1 MSDIGTGVKITL
13 VLVSVPLAAWLGAV
27 LTREGRPLAGLVE
40 RHFRILVV
48 GLLVA
53 KLIVSMVTNDQNA
66 RIAHVFEL
74 AIICLFAM
82 LFVPMLRRLQRSTDQ
97 SLGARRVK

>member
-1 MSDIGTGVKITL
+1 MSNIGTGFMITL
-13 VLVSVPLAAWLGAV
+13 ILVSVPLAVWIGAV
-27 LTREGRPLAGLVE
+27 LTREGRPLAGLID

-53 KLIVSMVTNDQNA
+53 KAIVSILTNDQNA

-74 AIICLFAM
+74 AIIYLFAM
-82 LFVPMLRRLQRSTDQ
+82 LFVPMLRRLQRSTER
-97 SLGARRVK
+97 SLGARRLK